1 MTALLTSLITVI
13 GVLAGTWIGN
23 VLSRQASREQVLFT
37 RAHERREEIISR
49 LYGLILTTRGSF
61 QEYIRVLDPH
71 IEDRLENINEEY
83 RQHLQEQ
90 HKKAED
96 KLKDHMDELRHYYRM
111 KVSVFANFPN
121 SREDFAAP
129 LLAMF
134 LESIGTYRAR
144 MLESLNPLYWIEAI
158 VYLPRTVM
166 GYLDLPTKGTGIKI
180 LQLVWWI
187 VCAASTTA
195 LALYTPEIRTFLEG
209 LF

>member
-111 KVSVFANFPN
+111 NAIW
-121 SREDFAAP
+121 
-129 LLAMF
+129 
-134 LESIGTYRAR
+134 LEPSLCDEIETVIDAEFRIQYYELYFVDISDLQERRIVTEEAR
-144 MLESLNPLYWIEAI
+144 RWMKQEAEPAIKRLEQEF
-158 VYLPRTVM
+158 RTTLGVV
-166 GYLDLPTKGTGIKI
+166 TR
-180 LQLVWWI
+180 
-187 VCAASTTA
+187 TT
-195 LALYTPEIRTFLEG
+195 
-209 LF
+209 